1 MSTAVVQNL
10 LVGVALL
17 GAAAYLARRA
27 WKRAAA
33 ARKPPSG
40 PCGPNCGCSGE

>member
-1 MSTAVVQNL
+1 MTSAVVQNV

-27 WKRAAA
+27 WTRVVA
-33 ARKPPSG
+33 ARQSQSG
-40 PCGPNCGCSGE
+40 PCGPNCGCGE